1 MADVYL
7 GLGSNLGDKQANL
20 DEALRLLGALCR
32 VIRVS
37 PFYRTEPVGFLDQ
50 DWFLNAAAHVETGL
64 RPAEFMA
71 LALQVETQMGR
82 VRTVKDG
89 PRIIDIDILLWDGE
103 VIQEPGVTVPHPRM
117 HERRFVLEP
126 LNDIAP
132 EALHPLLGATVSQL
146 LGRLR

>member
-1 MADVYL
+1 
-7 GLGSNLGDKQANL
+7 
-20 DEALRLLGALCR
+20 
-32 VIRVS
+32 
-37 PFYRTEPVGFLDQ
+37 
-50 DWFLNAAAHVETGL
+50 
-64 RPAEFMA
+64 
-71 LALQVETQMGR
+71 MGR